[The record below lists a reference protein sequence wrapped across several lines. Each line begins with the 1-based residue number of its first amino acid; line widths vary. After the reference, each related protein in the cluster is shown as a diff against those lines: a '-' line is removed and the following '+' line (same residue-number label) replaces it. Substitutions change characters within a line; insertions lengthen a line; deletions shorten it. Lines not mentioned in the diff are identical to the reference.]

1 MAFIPLHTTLDAGFF
16 YGITKKSG
24 SFDIITSCNVQ
35 TNKFS
40 ILTGLKFQKHIMKY
54 LRIIFLSLFALVI
67 IAAVIAY
74 ITYRNANT
82 EVYELDEVA
91 RKSAPGSFVQ
101 LSDGYTHYELS
112 GPDTGKVVVLIHGF
126 SVPYYIWDST
136 AFYLSNAGFRVLRY
150 DEFGRGFSDRPD
162 KEYSA
167 AFLRRQ
173 LTELLDS
180 LHISSVHAM
189 AGLSFG
195 GPVTVDFVAN
205 KPAMVSK
212 VIFVDPLY
220 PDAGPA
226 DEDYPESF
234 VRYMMAIN
242 PEKMVAGQ
250 LTDLKHPE
258 QFPKWADQYKV
269 QMQYKGLRRALVST
283 RFHYGSADSIRNNY
297 RILDSLRKPVLLIW
311 GKEDNT
317 LPFRYSDSLRKAVKT
332 EFLPVDD
339 AGHLPHM
346 EKAKM
351 VNERIIEFL
360 KAE

>member
-1 MAFIPLHTTLDAGFF
+1 MR
-16 YGITKKSG
+16 
-24 SFDIITSCNVQ
+24 
-35 TNKFS
+35 
-40 ILTGLKFQKHIMKY
+40 Y
-54 LRIIFLSLFALVI
+54 LRIIMFSIFALI
-67 IAAVIAY
+67 IISIIVAFIWY
-74 ITYRNANT
+74 SSANT
-82 EVYELDEVA
+82 ELYALDETA

-101 LSDGYTHYELS
+101 LSDGYTHYALT

-136 AFYLSNAGFRVLRY
+136 SAYLSKAGFRVLRY

-162 KEYSA
+162 KVYNA
-167 AFLRRQ
+167 AFLRKQ
-173 LTELLDS
+173 LTELLGS
-180 LHISSVHAM
+180 LHISKVHAM

-195 GPVTVDFVAN
+195 GPVTADFVAN
-205 KPAMVSK
+205 YPDIVSK
-212 VIFVDPLY
+212 VILVDPY
-220 PDAGPA
+220 FPDAGPA
-226 DEDYPESF
+226 DEKYPEFF
-234 VRYMMAIN
+234 VRFMMALN

-250 LTDLKHPE
+250 LTDLKYPE
-258 QFPKWADQYKV
+258 RFPTWADQYKV

-283 RFHYGSADSIRNNY
+283 RFYYATPDAIRENFQ
-297 RILDSLRKPVLLIW
+297 ILDSLHKPVLLIW

-317 LPFRYSDSLRKAVKT
+317 VPFRYADSLRKAVKA

-351 VNERIIEFL
+351 VNERMIAFL